1 MQQPGLPAGFQ
12 VEGKL
17 FPPRLLP
24 SGSLQAGMLPALTL
38 SVCSCLVPIRAGC
51 SGFDPDGFCYF
62 TVKMYLLVRNATRNW
77 RGFSSFLIN
86 GEVFHPNGRAVRND
100 KVCSDELGWSC
111 PVHRAQQ
118 QIAPGFTCR
127 DKNRAIEE
135 DAILRAA
142 GTSTAGGGEAA
153 WEAVSLKAGDV
164 LSFPRGAVCS
174 GGLPAAAGTR
184 GSVLSFPVFYM
195 KCSRRARSVWKL
207 SGGELPL
214 RKAGFE

>member
-51 SGFDPDGFCYF
+51 SGFDPDGFCHF

-86 GEVFHPNGRAVRND
+86 GEVFHPNGRAVRNY
-100 KVCSDELGWSC
+100 KVCSQKLGSGLARCIELSSKLHQDS
-111 PVHRAQQ
+111 P
-118 QIAPGFTCR
+118 
-127 DKNRAIEE
+127 
-135 DAILRAA
+135 A
-142 GTSTAGGGEAA
+142 GTKNVPSKRMPSSELQECA
-153 WEAVSLKAGDV
+153 WQEVVKQPG
-164 LSFPRGAVCS
+164 
-174 GGLPAAAGTR
+174 
-184 GSVLSFPVFYM
+184 
-195 KCSRRARSVWKL
+195 KL
-207 SGGELPL
+207 
-214 RKAGFE
+214 